1 MKKYLVLLIALGIHF
16 SVYSQEIP
24 MPDFAKRPFIVGAE
38 NTLVDFER
46 LVAVVD
52 IKIKGMGYGGS
63 EIFYTVTPS
72 RSQVRFPLSNM
83 PKFVIKTESNQD
95 PSEVVYL
102 SKVFESNSKR
112 RRFLA
117 TKMSMLGKSKEV
129 DNQFIQIDFKKL
141 GENFYQI
148 IIVDPI
154 GNGEYAF
161 IPFDTGVGSKNMMGK
176 VFVNCFGID

>member
-1 MKKYLVLLIALGIHF
+1 
-16 SVYSQEIP
+16 
-24 MPDFAKRPFIVGAE
+24 
-38 NTLVDFER
+38 
-46 LVAVVD
+46 
-52 IKIKGMGYGGS
+52 MGGGGS
-63 EIFYTVTPS
+63 EILYTVTPS
-72 RSQVRFPLSNM
+72 RSLIRFPLSNM
-83 PKFVIKTESNQD
+83 PRFVIKTEPDQD

-117 TKMSMLGKSKEV
+117 TKMSIFGMSKEV
-129 DNQFIQIDFKKL
+129 DNQFLQIDFEKL
-141 GENFYQI
+141 GENFYEI